1 MKKEEENTEEEDI
14 DTQDAEDLES
24 TESSK
29 EELKKV
35 KSTKIYIEQWKNRRW
50 MAWVSLL
57 SIIIVASLLLFYTP
71 LDRIKVTENIIEWFM
86 ISMSTI
92 VAAYMGLSTWA
103 SLTKRKRSR
112 N

>member
-1 MKKEEENTEEEDI
+1 MKKEEENTEEENI
-14 DTQDAEDLES
+14 DTQDTENTEP

-35 KSTKIYIEQWKNRRW
+35 KSTKIYIVEQWKNRRW

-103 SLTKRKRSR
+103 SLTKK